1 MRYDSPMVFVDLETT
16 GASANS
22 SRILEIGLHR
32 VENLKLVKSYETLV
46 NPEEF
51 IPSFITQLTGIQD
64 DHVTWSPTFKEISSE
79 LRQLL
84 SGATFV
90 AHNVGFDYSFLYKE
104 FKNCGITFNPQKLCT
119 VKLSRSL
126 YPQFRRHNLD
136 SLIAR
141 HGFSINSRHRASD
154 DALVLWKFY
163 QKILRT
169 FDIAT
174 INTAIAHQLKT

>member
-22 SRILEIGLHR
+22 SRVLEVGLHR
-32 VENLKLVKSYETLV
+32 VEKLKLVKSYQTLV
-46 NPEEF
+46 DPEEF

-64 DHVTWSPTFKEISSE
+64 EHVAWSPTFKEISRE
-79 LRQLL
+79 LKELL
-84 SGATFV
+84 SGAIFV
-90 AHNVGFDYSFLYKE
+90 AHNVGFDYSFLQKE
-104 FKNCGITFNPQKLCT
+104 FKNCGISFSPQKLCT

-141 HGFSINSRHRASD
+141 HGFSIDSRHRASD

-169 FDIAT
+169 FDIGT
-174 INTAIAHQLKT
+174 INATLSSISQ